1 VVHVIG
7 GDRPAGSRRKSGN
20 AREALRLD
28 WLNGDVAELRSA
40 YERAC
45 RVSDLDHCQWI
56 EIAAAGSRRRA
67 LVHEPTRSVA
77 HDCAIVYFHGG
88 GWIVGS
94 PATHADIS
102 GALCEQTGLRVI
114 SVDYRLAPEH
124 KAPAPVEDGMSAL
137 EFLLADERGPDRLS
151 SAFLCGDS
159 AGGAI
164 AMAVE
169 RRSKPSMR
177 ERIAG
182 VVSFYADFGLT
193 RGESMELYGSRE
205 EGLDP
210 ATIERYWALAHDAKG
225 SSPYSIPALQSDSP
239 VPVYLL
245 VCGRDP
251 LRDDSL
257 AMARALRAN
266 GRDVAVDMVESATHG
281 FLHDG
286 LGSSLASDTL
296 KRLGRWI
303 EDKRNWNSNRQR

>member
-1 VVHVIG
+1 MSNNFGI
-7 GDRPAGSRRKSGN
+7 P
-20 AREALRLD
+20 EA
-28 WLNGDVAELRSA
+28 E
-40 YERAC
+40 E
-45 RVSDLDHCQWI
+45 
-56 EIAAAGSRRRA
+56 
-67 LVHEPTRSVA
+67 
-77 HDCAIVYFHGG
+77 
-88 GWIVGS
+88 
-94 PATHADIS
+94 
-102 GALCEQTGLRVI
+102 RVI
-114 SVDYRLAPEH
+114 
-124 KAPAPVEDGMSAL
+124 
-137 EFLLADERGPDRLS
+137 
-151 SAFLCGDS
+151 
-159 AGGAI
+159 
-164 AMAVE
+164 
-169 RRSKPSMR
+169 R
-177 ERIAG
+177 ERDKNCVYCGKAMIPFD
-182 VVSFYADFGLT
+182 S
-193 RGESMELYGSRE
+193 SRY
-205 EGLDP
+205 LDS